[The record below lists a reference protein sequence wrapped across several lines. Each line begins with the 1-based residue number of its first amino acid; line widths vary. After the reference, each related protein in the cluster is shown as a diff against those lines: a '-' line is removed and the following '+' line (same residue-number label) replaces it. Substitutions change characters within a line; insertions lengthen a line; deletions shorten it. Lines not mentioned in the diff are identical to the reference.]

1 MQPIKEKI
9 KGIKYE
15 LSFEISSDDFEK
27 KLTEQLAEFA
37 KNHEEK
43 GFRKGHVPMDVIRSK
58 YENHF
63 IGDVIN
69 TLINETLFEYCKS
82 KDINPA
88 AAPNVKVDSF
98 VRKEPLKFS
107 ADFEIIPEIKDI
119 DFSKISVEKKVAKAT
134 EKEIN
139 EAIKNIAESRHTV
152 EEITENRKTKK
163 GDIVDINFVG
173 SVDGKEFEGGKADN
187 YPLELGSG
195 AFIPGFEDQLIGKT
209 KGDDVDVNVEFPKDY
224 GHEALA
230 GKKAL
235 FKVKI
240 NAIKEKKIP
249 AIDDKF
255 AVDLKRKDL
264 ADLKSYVKELLE
276 KNYET
281 SSKNLMKDEIL
292 DKLADEKIDVPETLV
307 NQEVEFMFSQYKQ
320 TNPNEKMDEKAENKK
335 KDELRKQAT
344 SRVKLGLILADIGK
358 KENVQIE
365 QNEIQQAIMQEA
377 MRYPAQAQQIFDYYT
392 KNAQATEAIKAGIF
406 EDKVLDLI
414 TSKVKVKEKEV
425 SVSDLTKTKK

>member
-15 LSFEISSDDFEK
+15 LSFEIPADEFET
-27 KLTEQLAEFA
+27 KLNSQLAEFA

-58 YENHF
+58 YEGHF

-69 TLINETLFEYCKS
+69 ALINDTLVAYCEEK
-82 KDINPA
+82 KINPA
-88 AAPNVKVDSF
+88 VAPQVKVDSF
-98 VRKEPLKFS
+98 VRNEPLKFS

-134 EKEIN
+134 DKEID
-139 EAIKNIAESRHTV
+139 EAIQNISNSRYTF
-152 EEITENRKTKK
+152 EEITEDRKTKK
-163 GDIVDINFVG
+163 GDVVDINFVG
-173 SVDGKEFEGGKADN
+173 SVDGVEFEGGKADN

-195 AFIPGFEDQLIGKT
+195 AFIPGFEDQLIGKS

-224 GHEALA
+224 GHEKLA
-230 GKKAL
+230 GAKAL

-249 AIDDKF
+249 VVDDKL
-255 AVDLKRKDL
+255 AVELKRKDL

-276 KNYET
+276 QNYET
-281 SSKNLMKDEIL
+281 SSKNLMKDEVL
-292 DKLADEKIDVPETLV
+292 DKLADEKIEVPESLI
-307 NQEVEFMFSQYKQ
+307 NQEVEYMFAQHKQ
-320 TNPNEKMDEKAENKK
+320 MNPSEKLDEKAEAKK
-335 KDELRKQAT
+335 KDELKKQAT
-344 SRVKLGLILADIGK
+344 SRVKLGLILADVGK
-358 KENVQIE
+358 KEEVKID

-377 MRYPAQAQQIFDYYT
+377 MKYPSQAQQIFEYYS
-392 KNAQATEAIKAGIF
+392 KNPQASEGIKAGIF
-406 EDKVLDLI
+406 EDKVLNIIL
-414 TSKVKVKEKEV
+414 SKVKVKEKEV
-425 SVSDLTKTKK
+425 NASELTKVKK